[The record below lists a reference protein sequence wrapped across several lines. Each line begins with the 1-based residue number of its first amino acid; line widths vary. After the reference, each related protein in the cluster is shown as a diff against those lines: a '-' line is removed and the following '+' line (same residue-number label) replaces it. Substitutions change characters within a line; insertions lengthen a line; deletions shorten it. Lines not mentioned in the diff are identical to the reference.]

1 MENCLGQSK
10 YNFKLDFNNQMNLIK
25 TQLEQGNRVYKN
37 AKINNFIFMIHVQAK
52 KYQILKNLLF
62 TISEKIIK

>member
-1 MENCLGQSK
+1 MENCLGHSK
-10 YNFKLDFNNQMNLIK
+10 YNFKLDFNKHMNLIK

-37 AKINNFIFMIHVQAK
+37 AKINNIIFMIHVQAK
-52 KYQILKNLLF
+52 KFQILKNLLF

>member
-1 MENCLGQSK
+1 MENCLGHSK
-10 YNFKLDFNNQMNLIK
+10 YNFKLDFNNHMNLIK

-37 AKINNFIFMIHVQAK
+37 AKINNIIFMIHVQAK
-52 KYQILKNLLF
+52 KFQILKNLLF